1 MSAQSVLPMHRST
14 RRRLEHARRKCRDAA
29 YVLRVQ
35 IVLFYRD
42 GMGTCQIASRVG
54 RAPATVVRVV
64 QRFRLSGEEG
74 LRDRRADNGVPKVDA
89 DGLQALAEIVA
100 ASPQDFGWRRPTW
113 TQELLALAL
122 EQVTGLDVSVTTVR
136 RMLRTL
142 GARWGSAR
150 PIVGCPWPK
159 RRKQRRIQQIQR
171 AIARLGRRDVAYYED
186 EVDIHLNPKIGRDW
200 MLRGQQKEVM
210 TPGQNRKRYLA
221 GALSADRR
229 SLVTVT
235 AERKTS
241 GLFILL
247 LEALLKRHPDVCIHL
262 ILDNFVIHSSRQTRA
277 FVEAADGR
285 IVLHFLPPYCP
296 QENRIERLW
305 QDLHGNVTRNHRCRN
320 MDELMA
326 EVHWWLARE
335 RRRRSRLPPIAAQSR
350 WRKAA

>member
-1 MSAQSVLPMHRST
+1 MNRSL
-14 RRRLEHARRKCRDAA
+14 RRRLERSLRKDRDAA
-29 YVLRVQ
+29 YVIRVQ

-42 GMGTCQIASRVG
+42 GLGTCQIAARVG
-54 RAPATVVRVV
+54 RAPATVVRVL
-64 QRFRLSGEEG
+64 QRFRSLGENG

-89 DGLQALAEIVA
+89 DALQALTEIVE

-122 EQVTGLDVSVTTVR
+122 KQVIGLEVSETTVR
-136 RMLRTL
+136 RMLRRL

-159 RRKQRRIQQIQR
+159 QRKQRRIQQIR
-171 AIARLGRRDVAYYED
+171 RSIALLGRRDVAYYED

-221 GALSADRR
+221 GALSVDRR
-229 SLVTVT
+229 SLVTVM

-241 GLFILL
+241 GLFITL
-247 LEALLKRHPDVCIHL
+247 LEALLRRHPDFRIHL
-262 ILDNFVIHSSRQTRA
+262 ILDNYVIHSSRQTRA
-277 FVEAADGR
+277 FVEGTNGR

-305 QDLHGNVTRNHRCRN
+305 QDLHANVTRNHRCAT

-326 EVHWWLARE
+326 EVTWWLARE
-335 RRRRSRLPPIAAQSR
+335 RRRRARLRPTSVPSPRRQAA
-350 WRKAA
+350 